1 MENKNRFKKR
11 ISAIIALCLVFIM
24 AIGVMAEA
32 AYAYDLNYYVDI
44 SSIKNSDGSTFTMDS
59 NKGNTVT
66 VVVGG
71 ADPKTNVIN
80 NTSGKYSSEGKF
92 SDLSATSVD
101 LNVTKAIVNGVE
113 ATATGKTSVTYTYS
127 QGSTTATF
135 SGVDLTVPVEGLVFQ
150 SIVTPSSVSV
160 NSGTSVA
167 NIVKKLPSTVDIK
180 IKNSSTGAE
189 STTSAS
195 VTWSTGST
203 SELYTK
209 YSTTSDDAQTISLTG
224 EVTLPN
230 GVTNPSSVSTSTS
243 IQVNV
248 AAFSIDNISMNKA
261 VYSNKQS
268 SSDSDYIKVV
278 PEGLSSKAKAIIK
291 YNYENNS
298 DVKSFIKNNKA
309 ETFKLI
315 MYIEGDSD
323 NIDSD
328 AKNRLES
335 YRSDKYSGYT
345 KGKYFDI
352 TIYLTAGDNK
362 IQITNTGSD
371 NKIELSIT
379 VPDDLKKSKRSFR
392 MLKDHNGSVG
402 EVSDVNGTKTLF
414 TYTTNEFSVHSL
426 IYTDSSSSSSSSS
439 SSKSSSSLKSSS
451 VKSGSSGGGSS
462 TTSSKSP
469 KTGDDFSFLK
479 WLYFV
484 LIGGTII
491 YSSVTLLKDTHDE
504 TDE

>member
-59 NKGNTVT
+59 TKGNTVT
-66 VVVGG
+66 VAAGSNS
-71 ADPKTNVIN
+71 DTNNIKI
-80 NTSGKYSSEGKF
+80 TSGKYYSEGTIKDV
-92 SDLSATSVD
+92 SDTSVT
-101 LNVTKAIVNGVE
+101 LNLSAIVNGVN
-113 ATATGKTSVTYTYS
+113 ASATGTPVTYTYT
-127 QGSTTATF
+127 QGSTATF
-135 SGVDLTVPVEGLVFQ
+135 SGVDLTVPVGGLVFQ

-167 NIVKKLPSTVDIK
+167 NIIKKLPSTVDIK
-180 IKNSSTGAE
+180 IKDSSTGTE

-195 VTWSTGST
+195 VTWSTGSS

-248 AAFSIDNISMNKA
+248 AAFSIDNISMNSA
-261 VYSNKQS
+261 TYSNKQS
-268 SSDSDYIKVV
+268 SSNSDYIEVK
-278 PEGLSSKAKAIIK
+278 PSGLSDKAKAIIK

-323 NIDSD
+323 NIDSS
-328 AKNRLES
+328 AKSRIDD

-345 KGKYFDI
+345 QGKYFDI
-352 TIYLTAGDNK
+352 TLYLTAGDNK

-371 NKIELSIT
+371 NDIKLTIT
-379 VPDDLKKSKRSFR
+379 VPSDLKKSKRSFR
-392 MLKDHNGSVG
+392 MLKDHDSSVSS
-402 EVSDVNGTKTLF
+402 VDDVNGTGSS
-414 TYTTNEFSVHSL
+414 FSYSTHKFSAHSL
-426 IYTDSSSSSSSSS
+426 IYTDSSS
-439 SSKSSSSLKSSS
+439 
-451 VKSGSSGGGSS
+451 
-462 TTSSKSP
+462 
-469 KTGDDFSFLK
+469 
-479 WLYFV
+479 
-484 LIGGTII
+484 
-491 YSSVTLLKDTHDE
+491 
-504 TDE
+504 